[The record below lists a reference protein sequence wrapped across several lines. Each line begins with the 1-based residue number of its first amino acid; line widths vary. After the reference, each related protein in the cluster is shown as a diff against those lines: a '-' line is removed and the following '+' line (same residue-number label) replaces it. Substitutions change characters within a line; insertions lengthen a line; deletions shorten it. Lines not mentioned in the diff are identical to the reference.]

1 MTGRASDNSI
11 PLRSEETLQPTDG
24 ELKLLPP
31 AFVALSE
38 DQAERAVRALAELLV
53 AAAERAGGVSP

>member
-1 MTGRASDNSI
+1 MTRCASDGSI
-11 PLRSEETLQPTDG
+11 PLTPEEPRR
-24 ELKLLPP
+24 LPGGQLEVLAP

-53 AAAERAGGVSP
+53 AAAERAGGASP